1 MQGEIDGSPL
11 QPGTSSGHLGPPYA
25 FDFFNQTAA
34 SSTSPLTD
42 EHYSHDVEPNFL
54 PRQGTYS
61 TLGLSISNPQYENA
75 RYDASLYSSIPIP
88 QTFTATEA
96 LPYETSPVDVDD
108 NATSQALASQNTE
121 QPVPN
126 VIPRPKRPT
135 HAGQRQQH
143 KKLAKPFRSPVL
155 QAPVRLAPKPPALQI
170 PTPLVTAPKAVD
182 QRKASADASSPTKGQ
197 DSNAV
202 ASSSSQTLD
211 ANVKHRTQRAAS
223 QFKSPL
229 PITSTPLDEATLVRL
244 TPTIQSLERKLQL
257 LRRAL
262 KVREDVQE
270 EVLEG
275 LVKKWSDA
283 GRDAAWEVWDVVK
296 DNANSEEGQ
305 SSSQSKG
312 KKRSIEENWGWEDSA
327 DQKKPRVEDERNWG
341 WEVVPVSENEG
352 GDVLPEEQGTT
363 VTEQQ
368 EAEEGEESAP
378 QPSLGTML
386 IQLGIAPETL
396 GWDEDEGNFVDR

>member
-1 MQGEIDGSPL
+1 MQGEIDGSPM
-11 QPGTSSGHLGPPYA
+11 QPGSSSGHLGPPYA

-34 SSTSPLTD
+34 PTTLPITD
-42 EHYSHDVEPNFL
+42 EHYNHDIDTNFL
-54 PRQGTYS
+54 PGQGTFS
-61 TLGLSISNPQYENA
+61 TTGLSIPNAQYENT
-75 RYDASLYSSIPIP
+75 RYDANLYNSISIP
-88 QTFTATEA
+88 QAFTAA
-96 LPYETSPVDVDD
+96 GPVPYEASLVND
-108 NATSQALASQNTE
+108 NAAPQALASQTPE

-126 VIPRPKRPT
+126 VVPRPRRPT
-135 HAGQRQQH
+135 HAGQRQQQ
-143 KKLAKPFRSPVL
+143 KKLSKPFRSPVL

-170 PTPLVTAPKAVD
+170 PTPLVTATKTVD
-182 QRKASADASSPTKGQ
+182 HRKASVATSSPTKGQ

-211 ANVKHRTQRAAS
+211 ANVKHRTQRASS

-283 GRDAAWEVWDVVK
+283 GREAAWEVWDVVK
-296 DNANSEEGQ
+296 DNANPEEGQ
-305 SSSQSKG
+305 GGSQSKG
-312 KKRSIEENWGWEDSA
+312 KKRSMEENWGWEESA

-341 WEVVPVSENEG
+341 WDVVPVSENEG
-352 GDVLPEEQGTT
+352 GDVLPEEQDTS
-363 VTEQQ
+363 VAEQQ
-368 EAEEGEESAP
+368 EAEEGEEGAP

-386 IQLGIAPETL
+386 IQLGIAPDTL
-396 GWDEDEGNFVDR
+396 GWDEDEGNFVDK